1 MLRNSAE
8 IDIQVDNEVKTVSLM
23 VAASDGLTGYDG
35 KGGEDSRWSYV
46 ENNRNYNRVFSILDW
61 VANLRRILCQ
71 RF

>member
-8 IDIQVDNEVKTVSLM
+8 IDIQVDNDVKTVSLYGSS
-23 VAASDGLTGYDG
+23 VRWLTGYDG
-35 KGGEDSRWSYV
+35 KGGEDSWGSYV
-46 ENNRNYNRVFSILDW
+46 ENNWDYNRVFSILDW